1 MAVLAPVLRT
11 PTTRGRPGSPASSL
25 GFLLHEHPAQAFTTV
40 RGTAH
45 GTAHVFHP
53 EASGSG
59 EADRP

>member
-11 PTTRGRPGSPASSL
+11 PATRGRPGRPASYL
-25 GFLLHEHPAQAFTTV
+25 GFLLHEHPAQAFT
-40 RGTAH
+40 TAH

-59 EADRP
+59 